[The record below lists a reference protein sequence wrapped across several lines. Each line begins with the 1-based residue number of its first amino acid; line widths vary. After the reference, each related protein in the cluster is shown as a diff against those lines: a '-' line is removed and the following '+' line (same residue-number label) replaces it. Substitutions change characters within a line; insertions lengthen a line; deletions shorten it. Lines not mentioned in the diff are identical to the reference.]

1 MPVLFF
7 PSGQSLSGASAA
19 GNRRWQFLF
28 SMSLQLP
35 VGYLWMR
42 RRSSLCLSVS
52 SSGPQGQEDEAQ
64 GAHYLFLILGDVW
77 APCGL
82 VSVSRNAIHGS
93 EKLRPAHTQAKRM
106 TPPALTSLKTKKP
119 VPEVILFYNGL
130 EASRPRFILPAHVA
144 RARARGR
151 L

>member
-1 MPVLFF
+1 MSPAAVGHQGLWL
-7 PSGQSLSGASAA
+7 GLHLLLSAWPLAVKDL
-19 GNRRWQFLF
+19 RLEKVR
-28 SMSLQLP
+28 
-35 VGYLWMR
+35 
-42 RRSSLCLSVS
+42 LSHAILGS
-52 SSGPQGQEDEAQ
+52 SSTPGPQGQEDEAQ